1 MSFKYQISVIIPV
14 YNDQAGLDFCLEG
27 LNKQTIPSSKFEI
40 IIIDNGSYP
49 NLQIVD
55 YPNLQINFISCMK
68 KGSYAARNAGIKV
81 ALGEYIAF
89 LDADCQPIEKW
100 LEIGLRTLKN
110 NPTKTVIAG
119 NVSLIPSQNP
129 SIIEQY
135 QCLTGFGQKEN
146 VEINQFAATA
156 NIFVKYENINEIGL
170 FDDRLLSG
178 GDREWSWRAK
188 QCNYN
193 IIYSSEALVYTHPR
207 KTLTGAIKQ
216 ARRVA
221 GGRYKIKQLKLITN
235 PIGLSKLAP
244 RRKIF
249 ESIYWILKQS
259 QLNIITRVKLLG
271 IASFLKLIQFYEA
284 IRLKLG
290 NLPER
295 C

>member
-1 MSFKYQISVIIPV
+1 M
-14 YNDQAGLDFCLEG
+14 
-27 LNKQTIPSSKFEI
+27 
-40 IIIDNGSYP
+40 
-49 NLQIVD
+49 
-55 YPNLQINFISCMK
+55 
-68 KGSYAARNAGIKV
+68 
-81 ALGEYIAF
+81 
-89 LDADCQPIEKW
+89 
-100 LEIGLRTLKN
+100 
-110 NPTKTVIAG
+110 
-119 NVSLIPSQNP
+119 
-129 SIIEQY
+129 
-135 QCLTGFGQKEN
+135 
-146 VEINQFAATA
+146 
-156 NIFVKYENINEIGL
+156 
-170 FDDRLLSG
+170 
-178 GDREWSWRAK
+178 
-188 QCNYN
+188 
-193 IIYSSEALVYTHPR
+193 YTHPR